1 MLLPQMWDDLLKLDK
16 FAYEFTNGDQ
26 KQMIISLV
34 IIIESL
40 NRRMVICNGLWHTG
54 RIVVGK
60 NGVSWAGGG
69 QERKD
74 MGSHK

>member
-1 MLLPQMWDDLLKLDK
+1 MWDDLLKLDE

-40 NRRMVICNGLWHTG
+40 NKRMVICNGL
-54 RIVVGK
+54 
-60 NGVSWAGGG
+60 
-69 QERKD
+69 
-74 MGSHK
+74 